1 MRETEFAAELLSAMI
16 SSRPLHGSPAGQAL
30 HTLVRARSDPRGTL
44 VRQWEEAS
52 RAEDPLPALLQ
63 LANSLARYAATDP
76 AWQADLEIWLQH
88 HQSPSGETHNS
99 IGGSAHLHGPTL
111 QTGAIHG
118 GVHFHH
124 TGHAASRPAQVV
136 PRQLRSVPAHFT
148 NRREELSTLH
158 GIASSRQKTGAPA
171 LAVIC
176 GPGGVGKTALALRW
190 LHEVADQYPDGQLYA
205 DLAADSSGEPVLTGA
220 VLGGFLRAMG
230 IPGEQIPAEA
240 DQAAGLFRSTTA
252 GRRIAILMDNAVSA
266 AQVRALLPSTP
277 LSTVVVTSR
286 WRLGGLT
293 MDGAT
298 YLPLT
303 PMRGKAGRELL
314 KRTVG
319 EQRVAAEAEA
329 AAGLVYLCAGLPIA
343 LSIAGARLVMR
354 PEWPIARVVRELSD
368 EQRRLKALS
377 VEEATVM
384 SVFDLSYDGLPPNA
398 ARVYRLLGL
407 HPGPDIS
414 LEAAAAAVHLPVD
427 DTATLMEGLV
437 DASILET
444 GEDDRYRFH
453 DLIRLHARQRA
464 EAEDSSS
471 DRSEVIH
478 RLLEFYLSFTAAA
491 DRIITPLDWHLGPAH
506 PPQDR
511 PPAFA
516 TRHEALEALERELP
530 NLMAVMRAGYEHG
543 CDTLVWQLAEAMWSM
558 FLHRKHFPD
567 WMAAY
572 QLGIDATTRCA
583 DHAARSRMHHHLGF
597 AFHNLSRAE
606 EALQQGFASLTAAR
620 EAGHELAQAEAL
632 GLVGM
637 AYRSQGRFD
646 EAIEAQQ
653 QAIALD
659 RRAGRVRSEALGRR
673 RLGQALC
680 AAGRIEEAIDQLTQ
694 GRNLAASLSDNL
706 VKAMTTVWL
715 ADALTRAGRLRE
727 AVAMAQEAWS
737 TLAESGSSQY
747 RAQALM
753 VWGEAA
759 EELQDLVT
767 ARDRLRQSRAFYL
780 EAGVP
785 NLDRIDHA
793 LNRVQAQLDD
803 GFDHSPP

>member
-1 MRETEFAAELLSAMI
+1 MLLRL
-16 SSRPLHGSPAGQAL
+16 SS
-30 HTLVRARSDPRGTL
+30 
-44 VRQWEEAS
+44 
-52 RAEDPLPALLQ
+52 
-63 LANSLARYAATDP
+63 SLARYAATDP
-76 AWQADLEIWLQH
+76 AWQASLETWLQH
-88 HQSPSGETHNS
+88 HRSPSGETHNS

-124 TGHAASRPAQVV
+124 TNHAASRLAQVV

-148 NRREELSTLH
+148 NRRKELSTLH
-158 GIASSRQKTGAPA
+158 GIAGSRQKTGAPA

-240 DQAAGLFRSTTA
+240 GQAAGLFRSTTI

-298 YLPLT
+298 YLPLA

-329 AAGLVYLCAGLPIA
+329 AAGLVCLCAGLPIA

-368 EQRRLKALS
+368 EQRRLKALA

-427 DTATLMEGLV
+427 DTAALMEGLV

-471 DRSEVIH
+471 DRSKVIH

-491 DRIITPLDWHLGPAH
+491 DRIVTPLDWHLGPAY
-506 PPQDR
+506 PPQDS

-516 TRHEALEALERELP
+516 TRREALEALERELP

-543 CDTLVWQLAEAMWSM
+543 YDTLVWQLAEAMWSM

-637 AYRSQGRFD
+637 AYRSQDRFD

-659 RRAGRVRSEALGRR
+659 HAAGRVRSEALGRR
-673 RLGQALC
+673 RLGQALS
-680 AAGRIEEAIDQLTQ
+680 AAGRTEEAIDQLTQ
-694 GRNLAASLSDNL
+694 GRSLAASLPDNL

-715 ADALTRAGRLRE
+715 ADALTRAGRPRE
-727 AVAMAQEAWS
+727 AAAMAREAWS

-759 EELQDLVT
+759 EELQDLMT

-785 NLDRIDHA
+785 NLDRVNRA